1 MRGIFSWKNYAK
13 IFKMGIDKFAQIM
26 YNRYNGGIWD
36 IDKKIMSE
44 RTEKEKEK
52 PFETV
57 EMTMENMIQA
67 ITEAEEKA
75 AAIKA
80 EALARAEAILSEAER
95 KAAETEKSARDVCKA
110 FRATQTKL
118 AAQKADE
125 QYSADVAKVTA
136 EAKANSEK
144 IMQNV
149 DSTVTKIV
157 GRIIS
162 GDC

>member
-1 MRGIFSWKNYAK
+1 
-13 IFKMGIDKFAQIM
+13 
-26 YNRYNGGIWD
+26 
-36 IDKKIMSE
+36 
-44 RTEKEKEK
+44 
-52 PFETV
+52 
-57 EMTMENMIQA
+57 MENMIQA

-75 AAIKA
+75 AVIKA
-80 EALARAEAILSEAER
+80 EALARANAIVAEAER
-95 KAAETEKSARDVCKA
+95 RAAETEKSAKDVCKA

-118 AAQKADE
+118 AVQKADE
-125 QYSADVAKVTA
+125 QYAADVARVAA

>member
-1 MRGIFSWKNYAK
+1 
-13 IFKMGIDKFAQIM
+13 
-26 YNRYNGGIWD
+26 
-36 IDKKIMSE
+36 
-44 RTEKEKEK
+44 
-52 PFETV
+52 
-57 EMTMENMIQA
+57 MENMIQA

-80 EALARAEAILSEAER
+80 DATARAEAIIAEAEKR
-95 KAAETEKSARDVCKA
+95 AAKREKSARDVCKA
-110 FRATQTKL
+110 YRATQTKL
-118 AAQKADE
+118 ALQKADE
-125 QYSADVAKVTA
+125 QYAADVARVTA

-144 IMQNV
+144 IMQSV

>member
-1 MRGIFSWKNYAK
+1 
-13 IFKMGIDKFAQIM
+13 MGIDKFAQIM

-110 FRATQTKL
+110 FRATQMKL